1 MGDCFSTNNA
11 EFASQSG
18 NSLDNKEDKYKNCYD
33 DISSVVQQF
42 EPIHLDEMDEVK
54 LMNRTD
60 TKFVFRIDLF
70 PEILREALSNY
81 KALEIHDTRM
91 LGYQTDYF
99 DTPDFEM
106 YTKHHNGKLNRYKIR
121 RREYLIDGI
130 NFLEVKFKT
139 NKGRTVKKRIMAE
152 AGETVFKDK
161 TKKFLSDTSPF
172 NPDCLEKKL
181 TNSFTRI
188 TLAHKTDKE
197 RITLDLNLGFDKPGT
212 SYILPFMVIA
222 EVKQEGYSM
231 NSTFIRLLKKHH
243 ITPTG
248 MSKYCIGTVL
258 LNPELKRNRFKQK
271 LLTLK
276 KLSGNDS
283 SFIEHLY

>member
-1 MGDCFSTNNA
+1 MSEHFSENQMQAVAIKGTERDKKGSNIRKCF
-11 EFASQSG
+11 
-18 NSLDNKEDKYKNCYD
+18 D
-33 DISSVVQQF
+33 DIAAVVNRF
-42 EPIHLDEMDEVK
+42 EPIRLDEMDEVK

-60 TKFVFRIDLF
+60 TKFVFSVELF
-70 PEILREALSNY
+70 AKIMEEALPFYRS
-81 KALEIHDTRM
+81 LEIQDRRM

-106 YTKHHNGKLNRYKIR
+106 YLKHHNGKLNRYKIR

-130 NFLEVKFKT
+130 NFMEVKFKT
-139 NKGRTVKKRIMAE
+139 NKGRTLKKRIMAE
-152 AGETVFKDK
+152 HGEIKFKPQTED
-161 TKKFLSDTSPF
+161 FLRKVAPF
-172 NPDCLEKKL
+172 DPATLEKKL

-197 RITLDLNLGFDKPGT
+197 RITLDMNLGFDKPG
-212 SYILPFMVIA
+212 SSCILPFMVIA

-231 NSTFIRLLKKHH
+231 NSAFIRLLKKYR
-243 ITPTG
+243 INPTG

-258 LNPELKRNRFKQK
+258 LNPELKHNRFKQK

-276 KLSGNDS
+276 KLSGDDS
-283 SFIEHLY
+283 SFIKHLY